1 MLWLEI
7 CLSLPAK
14 PEWFLQQHR
23 EVTVVSLGSIPPVSV
38 QVWVWKETWFSPSG
52 GRQGCMMCKDV
63 PQFLWKTGFAP
74 GSGSK
79 SLWCRSG
86 LFSRPWIPA
95 DTAVC
100 VPVSPLHS
108 SLELKMSKNCWQEW
122 ERYCTTQDGQ
132 VRCSV
137 GAYWAKQQPQ
147 QPIGE
152 RLHFGLVLRAVF
164 THLLQKLEHFSCWAA
179 SSSRFNF
186 PLCLYPFRLLLSWK
200 KRMT

>member
-1 MLWLEI
+1 MFPSKTCQQMLWLEI

-137 GAYWAKQQPQ
+137 GAYWAK
-147 QPIGE
+147 
-152 RLHFGLVLRAVF
+152 
-164 THLLQKLEHFSCWAA
+164 
-179 SSSRFNF
+179 
-186 PLCLYPFRLLLSWK
+186 
-200 KRMT
+200 